1 MSTQQSQAI
10 QNANTIIS
18 LSQQVMGLYVAIT
31 QANNA
36 WNDDGSLT
44 VIQALATCALNADG
58 SLGTA
63 DGTPNNAH
71 PIDIRVAANS
81 GLSRAASENTI
92 ASCLTQL
99 NNIVSFING
108 NAVAATPGVRSLLNQ
123 VTGG

>member
-1 MSTQQSQAI
+1 VATQQSQAI
-10 QNANTIIS
+10 QNANQVIS
-18 LSQQVMGLYVAIT
+18 LAQQLLNLYISIT
-31 QANNA
+31 AVNNA

-44 VIQALATCALNADG
+44 VIQNLATCALNADG

-63 DGTPNNAH
+63 DGTPNNQH
-71 PIDIRVAANS
+71 PIDTRVVANAA
-81 GLSRAASENTI
+81 LQRAVSENTI

-108 NAVAATPGVRSLLNQ
+108 NAVSATPGVRSLLNQ